1 MDTDTDVVPGSK
13 KKVRRERERTKMSLV
28 MTSYF
33 TAQRIAWIACILQL
47 DIHMSG
53 WIGTTK
59 VAGVISAFLSTP
71 LDVQGPRGHGGSAC
85 GIWVASIHEKIWMHR
100 GHRAVWDVMTQLSTP
115 SHFQSMKFTLRCC
128 GLVWTSARITS
139 APRPSTRGRLRRRPH
154 SCWRRQDPPVM
165 DWKDISSARKP

>member
-1 MDTDTDVVPGSK
+1 
-13 KKVRRERERTKMSLV
+13 MSLV

-85 GIWVASIHEKIWMHR
+85 GIWVASIHEKIWIAQ
-100 GHRAVWDVMTQLSTP
+100 GSQGC
-115 SHFQSMKFTLRCC
+115 LRCNDSTFNSKSLSKHEVHPEVLRTRLNLREDHLC
-128 GLVWTSARITS
+128 PKTQH
-139 APRPSTRGRLRRRPH
+139 PRPPPKKASQLLKEARSASDGLEGYKFRQEAIEKLQKSLTST
-154 SCWRRQDPPVM
+154 S
-165 DWKDISSARKP
+165 